1 MNCAACGTRP
11 TEVGVLCEDCSD
23 EIAPP
28 IGLMPEQITGTI
40 AQPVNAALL
49 DAWGRPHALESR
61 TMIGRA
67 IEGSGLAIHEPSISR
82 HHAHLSRDG
91 TGGSWTLRDLGS
103 ANGTFANEQPVRHP
117 TPIRHGDRIAIAHV
131 GFYFV
136 IHPDPLPEVHVD
148 PLSVGTVRP
157 MSRLTPPGGVREM
170 RPEDLDALVEFVE
183 PERTDVGVAMLEMS
197 LAEPTGGGGGLL
209 EVEGR
214 QVQLT
219 ATQLELVAL
228 LVKRMVDESHQPAE
242 VRGFVRSSELIGRLS
257 WDTKEP
263 GESHIKQLVRRVRRA
278 LIKAGVGDLV
288 ESRHRFGYRLRVLPK
303 LS

>member
-11 TEVGVLCEDCSD
+11 TEVGLLCDECSD
-23 EIAPP
+23 EIASP
-28 IGLMPEQITGTI
+28 IGLAPEQIVARVAAPI
-40 AQPVNAALL
+40 NAALI
-49 DAWGRPHALESR
+49 DGWGRPHKLDAR

-67 IEGSGLAIHEPSISR
+67 IEGVGLTIQEPSISR
-82 HHAHLSRDG
+82 HHAHLAQDG
-91 TGGSWTLRDLGS
+91 PRGAWTLRDLGS

-117 TPIRHGDRIAIAHV
+117 TPIRHGDRIAIGQV

-136 IHPDPLPEVHVD
+136 IHKERLPDVPVESLD
-148 PLSVGTVRP
+148 VGTIKPIGR
-157 MSRLTPPGGVREM
+157 RTPPGGYREL
-170 RPEDLDALVEFVE
+170 ESGDLDALAEF
-183 PERTDVGVAMLEMS
+183 PEREQTDVGVVEVEMRM
-197 LAEPTGGGGGLL
+197 AEPTGGGGGLL

-219 ATQLELVAL
+219 ATQLELIAL

-257 WDTKEP
+257 WDTREP
-263 GESHIKQLVRRVRRA
+263 GESHVKQLVRRVRRA

>member
-1 MNCAACGTRP
+1 MNCAACGARA
-11 TEVGVLCEDCSD
+11 TEVGLLCEDCSD

-28 IGLMPEQITGTI
+28 VGLTPEKITASI
-40 AQPVNAALL
+40 AQPVGAALI
-49 DAWGRPHALESR
+49 DTWGRPHALEAR
-61 TMIGRA
+61 TMIGRS
-67 IEGSGLAIHEPSISR
+67 IEGSGLAIHEGSISR
-82 HHAHLSRDG
+82 HHAHLSQDG
-91 TGGSWTLRDLGS
+91 ALGAWTLRDLGS

-117 TPIRHGDRIAIAHV
+117 TPIRHGDRIVVAQI

-136 IHPDPLPEVHVD
+136 VHGDPLPEVVVD
-148 PLSVGTVRP
+148 PLDVGTIRP
-157 MSRLTPPGGVREM
+157 ASRATPPGGYREITAS
-170 RPEDLDALVEFVE
+170 DLDALAEFPE
-183 PERTDVGVAMLEMS
+183 RERTDVGVVMLEMRM
-197 LAEPTGGGGGLL
+197 AEPTGGGGGLL

-219 ATQLELVAL
+219 ATQLELVSL
-228 LVKRMVDESHQPAE
+228 LVKRMVDESHQPSE

-257 WDTKEP
+257 WDTREP
-263 GESHIKQLVRRVRRA
+263 GESHVKQLVRRVRRA

>member
-1 MNCAACGTRP
+1 MMCAACRARA
-11 TEVGVLCEDCSD
+11 TEVGLLCEDCSD
-23 EIAPP
+23 EIAAP
-28 IGLMPEQITGTI
+28 IGLTPEQIVATI
-40 AQPVNAALL
+40 AQPVTAALI
-49 DAWGRPHALESR
+49 DPWGRPHALESR
-61 TMIGRA
+61 TMIGRS

-82 HHAHLSRDG
+82 HHAHLSQDG
-91 TGGSWTLRDLGS
+91 ARGAWTLRDLGS

-117 TPIRHGDRIAIAHV
+117 TPIRHGDRVVVAQI

-136 IHPDPLPEVHVD
+136 VTPDPLPDVVID
-148 PLSVGTVRP
+148 PLNVGTIKP
-157 MSRLTPPGGVREM
+157 ASRQTPPGGYREITAS
-170 RPEDLDALVEFVE
+170 DLDALAEFPEV
-183 PERTDVGVAMLEMS
+183 ERTDVGVVMLEMRM
-197 LAEPTGGGGGLL
+197 AEPTGGGGGLL

-228 LVKRMVDESHQPAE
+228 LVKRMVDESHQPSE

-257 WDTKEP
+257 WDTREP
-263 GESHIKQLVRRVRRA
+263 GESHVKQLVRRVRRA
-278 LIKAGVGDLV
+278 LIKAGVGDLI

>member
-11 TEVGVLCEDCSD
+11 TDVGLLCDECSD
-23 EIAPP
+23 EIACP
-28 IGLMPEQITGTI
+28 IGLAPEHIVARVAT
-40 AQPVNAALL
+40 PVNAALI
-49 DAWGRPHALESR
+49 DAWGRPHPLEAR

-67 IEGSGLAIHEPSISR
+67 VEGSGITVNEASISR
-82 HHAHLSRDG
+82 HHAHLAQDG
-91 TGGSWTLRDLGS
+91 PRGAWMLRDLGS

-117 TPIRHGDRIAIAHV
+117 TPIRHGDRIAVSQV

-136 IHPDPLPEVHVD
+136 VHADRLPDVKVD
-148 PLSVGTVRP
+148 PLDVGTIKA
-157 MSRLTPPGGVREM
+157 SRRTPPGGYRELSSD
-170 RPEDLDALVEFVE
+170 DLDALAEF
-183 PERTDVGVAMLEMS
+183 PEREQTDVGVVEVEMRM
-197 LAEPTGGGGGLL
+197 AEPTGGGGGLL

-219 ATQLELVAL
+219 ATQLELVSL
-228 LVKRMVDESHQPAE
+228 LVRRMVDESHQPAE

-257 WDTKEP
+257 WDTREP
-263 GESHIKQLVRRVRRA
+263 GESHVKQLVRRVRRA